1 MSKRKARE
9 SRAKEQFLVVL
20 TEFPSE
26 GNGVHR
32 GRTFSEAE
40 LTQRTTYSIRGEF
53 ATEKDALANALKLR
67 KSSEYFEDWAD
78 EHFKKKPPP
87 WDSSEG
93 DNYDNDDEQCI
104 RVMLRSSYDAEL
116 ASNTALLSKAAASA
130 AKAAGKAKK
139 QKQAALARSGRVHYS
154 FPGPPRG
161 VDSPASVEAVIGKD
175 GAAYA
180 VPRGQALSIA
190 GGKHPVIT
198 PAELAAC
205 RDLMVHGGLTMASLG
220 RGGDS
225 AAALKDDLKCYRRG
239 MAALLEAC
247 TSLEELH
254 WHDAAAI
261 SELLTGRVD
270 GSPDDA
276 SELPE
281 TRLTKTL
288 KVLSI
293 PYCCRSFAPEDLE
306 DLARFSAL
314 ERLDLRDSLEIEYG
328 IGHPKV
334 LRDPWLSDSDED
346 GKDDEPMPYTTGMLA
361 MANANKKLKEIDLD
375 GILDFDGLKYTLDDS
390 VLQDLAA
397 RGVKVNL
404 GRKTAW

>member
-1 MSKRKARE
+1 M
-9 SRAKEQFLVVL
+9 
-20 TEFPSE
+20 
-26 GNGVHR
+26 
-32 GRTFSEAE
+32 
-40 LTQRTTYSIRGEF
+40 
-53 ATEKDALANALKLR
+53 ALKLR

-104 RVMLRSSYDAEL
+104 RVMPRSAYDAEL

-139 QKQAALARSGRVHYS
+139 QKQAALAKSGRVHYS

-198 PAELAAC
+198 SAELAAC

-225 AAALKDDLKCYRRG
+225 AAALKDDPATGAGWRLCSRLAHRSRSCTGTTRRRSPSCSTAVWTARRRRVG
-239 MAALLEAC
+239 AARDAPDQDAQGALIPLLPQLC
-247 TSLEELH
+247 PR
-254 WHDAAAI
+254 
-261 SELLTGRVD
+261 GPG
-270 GSPDDA
+270 GSG
-276 SELPE
+276 E
-281 TRLTKTL
+281 
-288 KVLSI
+288 V
-293 PYCCRSFAPEDLE
+293 
-306 DLARFSAL
+306 SAL
-314 ERLDLRDSLEIEYG
+314 ERLIFGTR
-328 IGHPKV
+328 
-334 LRDPWLSDSDED
+334 
-346 GKDDEPMPYTTGMLA
+346 
-361 MANANKKLKEIDLD
+361 
-375 GILDFDGLKYTLDDS
+375 
-390 VLQDLAA
+390 
-397 RGVKVNL
+397 
-404 GRKTAW
+404 

>member
-1 MSKRKARE
+1 MSKRKARGN
-9 SRAKEQFLVVL
+9 EQFLVVL
-20 TEFPSE
+20 TEFPAVGS
-26 GNGVHR
+26 GAHR

-40 LTQRTTYSIRGEF
+40 LIQRTTYAIRGEF
-53 ATEKDALANALKLR
+53 AAEKEALVMALKLR

-78 EHFKKKPPP
+78 DHFKKKPPP

-93 DNYDNDDEQCI
+93 DNCDNDDEQCI
-104 RVMLRSSYDAEL
+104 RVMPRSAYDAEL
-116 ASNTALLSKAAASA
+116 ASNTALLSKAAAGA
-130 AKAAGKAKK
+130 AKAVGKAKK

-180 VPRGQALSIA
+180 VPRGEILSIA

-198 PAELAAC
+198 PAELTAC
-205 RDLMVHGGLTMASLG
+205 RDLMVHG

-225 AAALKDDLKCYRRG
+225 AAALQDDLTCYKRG

-293 PYCCRSFAPEDLE
+293 PFCSRCFAPEDLE

-314 ERLDLRDSLEIEYG
+314 ERLDLRSSLEIEYG
-328 IGHPKV
+328 IGNPKCY
-334 LRDPWLSDSDED
+334 RDPWLSDSDED

-361 MANANKKLKEIDLD
+361 VADANKTLKEIDLD
-375 GILDFDGLKYTLDDS
+375 GILDFDGLKYTLDHS
-390 VLQDLAA
+390 VLQALAA
-397 RGVKVNL
+397 RGAKVNL